1 VILGLVPNSRDWQT
15 GSSEIFSRVRK
26 GMLFY
31 TKGSTGFVTV
41 GDVVK
46 LLEQLMQS
54 SISGERFIAVSEN
67 YSFEKLLQLVA
78 HSLQAKPPSYYAT
91 PWLTAF
97 YWRIDWLL
105 SVLGR
110 KRRLSTDYVAFVTSI
125 PSFSNDKAIA
135 ELRFTFEPIA
145 AAIEKLGGRPI

>member
-1 VILGLVPNSRDWQT
+1 
-15 GSSEIFSRVRK
+15 VRK
-26 GMLFY
+26 GLFY

-54 SISGERFIAVSEN
+54 SISGERFIAVSKII
-67 YSFEKLLQLVA
+67 YEKLLQLVA
-78 HSLQAKPPSYYAT
+78 HSLQAKPPSYYAK

-105 SVLGR
+105 SLLGR
-110 KRRLSTDYVAFVTSI
+110 KRSLSKIMARSLHQ
-125 PSFSNDKAIA
+125 SHQFSNDKTIT